1 VPRGKR
7 PASEGDTEEEPS
19 ARLERVHPQ
28 ELDRLVGIEEDPVV
42 DALRDRTS
50 EGISIVTRRRGL
62 VTGNH
67 LDTYTTPAWTRWSGT
82 VGSIVRNLPEEG
94 WEKGI
99 GPGIIDKKI
108 MGPNDSNFMLMGL
121 AKMDPGVKS
130 PPHRHR
136 YTQIF
141 YFLEGH
147 GQVIADG
154 QAYDVSA

>member
-1 VPRGKR
+1 M
-7 PASEGDTEEEPS
+7 
-19 ARLERVHPQ
+19 
-28 ELDRLVGIEEDPVV
+28 
-42 DALRDRTS
+42 
-50 EGISIVTRRRGL
+50 
-62 VTGNH
+62 
-67 LDTYTTPAWTRWSGT
+67 
-82 VGSIVRNLPEEG
+82 GSIVRNLPEEG

-99 GPGIIDKKI
+99 GPGIVDKKI

-141 YFLEGH
+141 YFIEGH

-154 QAYDVSA
+154 QAYDVSAGSVARFVHGEEHTVINPGPGPLSLIEVRVLPRGQTVWE

>member
-1 VPRGKR
+1 M
-7 PASEGDTEEEPS
+7 
-19 ARLERVHPQ
+19 
-28 ELDRLVGIEEDPVV
+28 
-42 DALRDRTS
+42 
-50 EGISIVTRRRGL
+50 
-62 VTGNH
+62 
-67 LDTYTTPAWTRWSGT
+67 
-82 VGSIVRNLPEEG
+82 GSIIRNLPEEG

-99 GPGIIDKKI
+99 GPGIVDKKI

-147 GQVIADG
+147 ADKG
-154 QAYDVSA
+154 RDEAPRLHRPEPGAQRGHPTPRPSGHGGGRGPR